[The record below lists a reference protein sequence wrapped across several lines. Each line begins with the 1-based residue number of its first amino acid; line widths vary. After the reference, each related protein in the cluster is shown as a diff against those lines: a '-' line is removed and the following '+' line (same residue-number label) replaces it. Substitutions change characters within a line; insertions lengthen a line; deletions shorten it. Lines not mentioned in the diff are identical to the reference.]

1 VFRWELFHR
10 PERSYLPIAAPS
22 RDQMSDCAMSTRKIL
37 TAVLWLMGAAATAAG
52 SIAWMLAAE
61 GGMVNAFAL
70 VPLMWSVALG
80 AGCVHHLKESGLFQ
94 LYRLGSRQS
103 ADEPM
108 GALMPQ

>member
-1 VFRWELFHR
+1 
-10 PERSYLPIAAPS
+10 
-22 RDQMSDCAMSTRKIL
+22 
-37 TAVLWLMGAAATAAG
+37 
-52 SIAWMLAAE
+52 
-61 GGMVNAFAL
+61 

-94 LYRLGSRQS
+94 QYRLGSRQS

>member
-1 VFRWELFHR
+1 
-10 PERSYLPIAAPS
+10 
-22 RDQMSDCAMSTRKIL
+22 MSTRKIL
-37 TAVLWLMGAAATAAG
+37 TAVLWLIGAAATAAV

-94 LYRLGSRQS
+94 QYRLGSRQS
-103 ADEPM
+103 ADEPI
-108 GALMPQ
+108 GAMMPQ